1 MQLQLGISEKTEVE
15 RITSI
20 IIIGLLT
27 GLEKGSISIE
37 EAEGY
42 LFNPYSVE
50 RLEKLDISSEII
62 EIIKLGCELEDI
74 ESLLPEKLPRNIQLL
89 KERAILLLDSIP
101 RPELPTEKLIK

>member
-1 MQLQLGISEKTEVE
+1 MEFKFGSGEKNQVE
-15 RITSI
+15 RITNI
-20 IIIGLLT
+20 LLIGLLT

-50 RLEKLDISSEII
+50 RLEKYNTSSEII

-74 ESLLPEKLPRNIQLL
+74 ESLLPEKLQENIRLL
-89 KERAILLLDSIP
+89 KERAVLLLESIP
-101 RPELPTEKLIK
+101 RPQLPTEKLIK